1 MGDIRLRRG
10 RGDRGDRREGAGGVR
25 DLELSLE
32 VSKPQALSLI
42 PSGYAEDAEI
52 VEIAERG
59 LEM

>member
-1 MGDIRLRRG
+1 
-10 RGDRGDRREGAGGVR
+10 VR